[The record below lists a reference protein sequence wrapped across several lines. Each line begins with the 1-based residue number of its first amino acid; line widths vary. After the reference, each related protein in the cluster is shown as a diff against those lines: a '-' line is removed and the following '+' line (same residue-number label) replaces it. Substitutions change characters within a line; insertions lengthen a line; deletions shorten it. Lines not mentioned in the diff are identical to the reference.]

1 MKTSK
6 LTIRV
11 NRPAAAVFSFTLDP
25 KNTPKWI
32 DFIAEERTNE
42 FPPKLG
48 TIYENRGSEGGWR
61 ELKMTEFEK
70 DEKFTLHSPASGY
83 NVRYTFTPVSDTET
97 ELEYYEWMDDG
108 ELEEPFDKKYL
119 EKLKAVLEDS

>member
-1 MKTSK
+1 M
-6 LTIRV
+6 
-11 NRPAAAVFSFTLDP
+11 NRSSAEVFAFTTDP
-25 KNTPKWI
+25 QNTPKWI
-32 DFIAEERTNE
+32 DFIAEERANE

-48 TIYENRGSEGGWR
+48 TIYENRGGEGGWR
-61 ELKMTEFEK
+61 ELRMTAFEK
-70 DEKFTLHSPASGY
+70 NRSFTLSSSASGY